1 MDVQIPAEL
10 GQLITLAL
18 GVSAVTGL
26 LKMVATNLGGKGA
39 VAVSGVIALAL
50 TALGFAAGWIPFVA
64 PTCDLTALPFGCA
77 QEWVTTAGAAMAI
90 ANVLYVTVYERV
102 FNPTQPA
109 PVVTVV
115 PPGPV
120 VPNTD

>member
-1 MDVQIPAEL
+1 MEVTIPAEL

-39 VAVSGVIALAL
+39 VAVSGVVALAL
-50 TALGFAAGWIPFVA
+50 TALGYAVGWIPFAA
-64 PTCDLTALPFGCA
+64 PTCDLTALPFSCA
-77 QEWVTTAGAAMAI
+77 QEWVTMAGGAMAI

-109 PVVTVV
+109 PAVTIE
-115 PPGPV
+115 PSA
-120 VPNTD
+120 